1 MFNDNPSMK
10 NRSAIGCH
18 KKGKHMK
25 WLQSFYRI
33 SIMSGSRMSKI
44 DNHDEHLEF
53 PNLCGFLGIFNMRF
67 IMLMDN
73 LQLIIN
79 LFQV

>member
-1 MFNDNPSMK
+1 
-10 NRSAIGCH
+10 
-18 KKGKHMK
+18 
-25 WLQSFYRI
+25 
-33 SIMSGSRMSKI
+33 MSGSRMSKI

-79 LFQV
+79 LFQVNNLVFGA